1 MGKGKAHKDSRRLA
15 LRWEKVPLVR
25 TRVRKGK
32 DWIKLSY
39 LDNGEVVFCTKTIQ
53 TNHQVLLT
61 LLEEFGLKSKTID
74 FLVEQAW
81 LSKFVFVIRGS
92 KEFLYNIYSCVSRN
106 SFDSL
111 FRPTAPRGGSPFRCF
126 GVCPGQSQASVP
138 GRLESS
144 SLAFVCLPETEG
156 CTPSRTDP
164 QRHLASRLIHRY
176 THAIY
181 YLRAAAPAAD
191 PGRMINEWNQ
201 IGINIL
207 RCVALLGFPLFHMYI
222 FMKYIWQNILI

>member
-25 TRVRKGK
+25 SRVRKGK

-92 KEFLYNIYSCVSRN
+92 KEFLYNIYSSVSRN

-111 FRPTAPRGGSPFRCF
+111 FRPTAPQRWEPFSMFWGMSRTIPSKRTWTLGIFVACF
-126 GVCPGQSQASVP
+126 
-138 GRLESS
+138 RLP
-144 SLAFVCLPETEG
+144 AGDRRMHTVADRPPETLSFKAH
-156 CTPSRTDP
+156 T
-164 QRHLASRLIHRY
+164 
-176 THAIY
+176 
-181 YLRAAAPAAD
+181 
-191 PGRMINEWNQ
+191 
-201 IGINIL
+201 
-207 RCVALLGFPLFHMYI
+207 
-222 FMKYIWQNILI
+222 